1 MWYMWNIYASCILG
15 KKSLIKYYMKNYS
28 SGRSARRLY
37 MIQIYMM
44 HVHRRETSTSLLPL
58 KVCLHA
64 SSMVTMTVMVGHA
77 NAAIEC
83 TST

>member
-1 MWYMWNIYASCILG
+1 
-15 KKSLIKYYMKNYS
+15 
-28 SGRSARRLY
+28 

-44 HVHRRETSTSLLPL
+44 HVHRETSTSLLPL